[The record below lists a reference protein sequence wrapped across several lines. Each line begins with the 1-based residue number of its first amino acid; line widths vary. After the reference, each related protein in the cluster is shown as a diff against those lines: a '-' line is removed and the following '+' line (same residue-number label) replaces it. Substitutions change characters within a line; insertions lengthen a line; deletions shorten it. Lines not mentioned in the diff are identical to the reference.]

1 MKLYSS
7 KFAPNPR
14 KVLIYLK
21 EKNISDIEIIDL
33 DLGKLEHKTPEYRAI
48 APNSRV
54 PALQL
59 DDGTVILETTAM
71 CRYLECLYPEPNMFG
86 ESPIEIASIEMW
98 YSRVSFELMV
108 PLMHGFR
115 HTHPH
120 MSAMENQN
128 EEYGLAQ
135 RKLGIKELENY
146 DTIIQSRE
154 FIAGDRFTYAD
165 LQMVTSL
172 QFLVRL
178 NKLNIE
184 DYGNLNEYII
194 QVKPSKFFDIN
205 YCLLI
210 NSNILRVC
218 SPPF

>member
-1 MKLYSS
+1 MKIYSS
-7 KFAPNPR
+7 NLAPNPR

-21 EKNISDIEIIDL
+21 EKGISDIEIINL
-33 DLGKLEHKTPEYRAI
+33 DLAKLEHKTPEYKAI

-86 ESPIEIASIEMW
+86 ESPMEIASIEMW
-98 YSRVSFELMV
+98 YSRVSFELMM

-120 MSAMENQN
+120 MSEMENQN
-128 EEYGLAQ
+128 QEFGLAQ
-135 RKLGIKELENY
+135 RKLAVKELKNY
-146 DTIIQSRE
+146 DKIIESRE

-178 NKLNIE
+178 NKLDIE
-184 DYGNLNEYII
+184 DYENLNDYII
-194 QVKPSKFFDIN
+194 QVSSRPSF
-205 YCLLI
+205 LI
-210 NSNILRVC
+210 
-218 SPPF
+218 

>member
-1 MKLYSS
+1 MKIYSS
-7 KFAPNPR
+7 SFAPNPR

-21 EKNISDIEIIDL
+21 EKGISDIEIINL
-33 DLGKLEHKTPEYRAI
+33 DLANLEHKTPEYKAI

-86 ESPIEIASIEMW
+86 ESPMEIASIEMW
-98 YSRVSFELMV
+98 YSRVSFELMM

-120 MSAMENQN
+120 MSEMENQN
-128 EEYGLAQ
+128 QEFGLAQ
-135 RKLGIKELENY
+135 RKLAVKELKNY
-146 DTIIQSRE
+146 DKIIESRE

-178 NKLNIE
+178 NKLDIE
-184 DYGNLNEYII
+184 EYENLNDYII
-194 QVKPSKFFDIN
+194 QVSSRPSF
-205 YCLLI
+205 LI
-210 NSNILRVC
+210 
-218 SPPF
+218 

>member
-1 MKLYSS
+1 MKIYSS
-7 KFAPNPR
+7 SFAPNPR

-21 EKNISDIEIIDL
+21 EKGISDIEIINL
-33 DLGKLEHKTPEYRAI
+33 DLAKLEHKTPEYKAI

-86 ESPIEIASIEMW
+86 ESPMEIASIEMW
-98 YSRVSFELMV
+98 YSRVSFELMM

-120 MSAMENQN
+120 MSEMEDQNQ
-128 EEYGLAQ
+128 EFGLAQ
-135 RKLGIKELENY
+135 RKLAVKELKNY
-146 DTIIQSRE
+146 DKIIESRE

-178 NKLNIE
+178 NKLDIE
-184 DYGNLNEYII
+184 DYENLNDYII
-194 QVKPSKFFDIN
+194 QVSSRPSF
-205 YCLLI
+205 LI
-210 NSNILRVC
+210 
-218 SPPF
+218 

>member
-1 MKLYSS
+1 MMKLYSS
-7 KFAPNPR
+7 KFAPSPR

-33 DLGKLEHKTPEYRAI
+33 DLGKLEHKTPEYKAI

-98 YSRVSFELMV
+98 YSRVSFELMM

-172 QFLVRL
+172 QFLVR
-178 NKLNIE
+178 
-184 DYGNLNEYII
+184 
-194 QVKPSKFFDIN
+194 
-205 YCLLI
+205 
-210 NSNILRVC
+210 
-218 SPPF
+218 

>member
-1 MKLYSS
+1 MKIYSS
-7 KFAPNPR
+7 NFAPNPR

-21 EKNISDIEIIDL
+21 EKGISDIEIINL
-33 DLGKLEHKTPEYRAI
+33 DLAKLEHKTPEYKAI

-86 ESPIEIASIEMW
+86 ESPMEIASIEMW
-98 YSRVSFELMV
+98 YSRVSFELMM

-120 MSAMENQN
+120 MSEMENQN
-128 EEYGLAQ
+128 QEFGLAQ
-135 RKLGIKELENY
+135 RKLAVKELKNY
-146 DTIIQSRE
+146 DKIIESRE

-178 NKLNIE
+178 NKLDIE
-184 DYGNLNEYII
+184 DYGNLNDYII
-194 QVKPSKFFDIN
+194 QVSSRPSF
-205 YCLLI
+205 LI
-210 NSNILRVC
+210 
-218 SPPF
+218 